1 MKIIHSHETT
11 DMEAH
16 TEIPFYQ
23 KLSYN
28 LISLTI
34 ICLALIFAND
44 IILPILFSILLA
56 NLILPLTNY
65 LVSKRLNKFL
75 SIFLPLLLAIALT
88 LGIIYFLSSQ
98 VMHFMNDVPAL
109 KERIN
114 EVSLSFQKWV
124 RENTHMTIRKQNQ
137 YIHDTVD
144 NLKDNVPELVGL
156 TVVSITGILTYVVL
170 LPILTFL
177 ILYYRSTIKT
187 FLISVFKNGSEA
199 KVREVLNESTSIA
212 QYYLI
217 GLMIETTLVFGFN
230 CAGFLI
236 LGIKYAVFLALL
248 GALLNLIPYVGIFVA
263 NILCMLITL
272 VSSDDISNV
281 LWVGLILATVQFL
294 DNHFGMPLIVGNKV
308 RINALATLT
317 GILVGGVLCGIPG
330 MFLAIPA
337 LAVLK
342 VIFDKVPDLQ
352 PWGAL
357 LGDNGNHTEVKLKKV
372 SKKKE

>member
-1 MKIIHSHETT
+1 MKVKHSHEIT
-11 DMEAH
+11 DMEA
-16 TEIPFYQ
+16 EVPFYQ

-28 LISLTI
+28 LVSLAI

-65 LVSKRLNKFL
+65 LVSKKFNRFL
-75 SIFLPLLLAIALT
+75 SIFLPVLLAIALT
-88 LGIIYFLSSQ
+88 LGVIYFLSNQ
-98 VMHFMNDVPAL
+98 IMHFMNDVPVL
-109 KERIN
+109 KDRIN
-114 EVSLSFQKWV
+114 EVSLSFQKWF

-137 YIHDTVD
+137 YINDTVD

-156 TVVSITGILTYVVL
+156 TVVSITGILAYVVL
-170 LPILTFL
+170 LPVMTFL
-177 ILYYRSTIKT
+177 ILFYRHNIKS
-187 FLISVFKNGSEA
+187 FLISVFKNGSED
-199 KVREVLNESTSIA
+199 KVREVLNESTRIA

-217 GLMIETTLVFGFN
+217 GLMIETTLVFSFN

-248 GALLNLIPYVGIFVA
+248 GALLNLIPYVGIFIA

-272 VSSDDISNV
+272 VSSDDVSNV

-317 GILVGGVLCGIPG
+317 GILIGGALCGVPG

-357 LGDNGNHTEVKLKKV
+357 LGDNGDNTEVKLKKV
-372 SKKKE
+372 SKKNE